1 MAKVV
6 FRPSGKTIECEIGD
20 NLLEV
25 ARRAD
30 VYIEAPCNGSKS
42 CGKCKVKLLTG
53 EVNQEVSSHLSDE
66 DRENGFILACCTTI
80 ISDIEVLTNSS
91 LDMAMRG
98 MKVEGGDKA
107 KDKVLFDKAVEIAEK
122 HNITLENNIKKTCIT
137 LDEPT
142 LDDNISD
149 VDRLERHI
157 SMNFGGKQMTYDIE
171 VLKKMPKAFR
181 KNNFEITITY
191 RDFDDRLEIID
202 VEPGNTEGELY
213 GLAIDIGTTS
223 VVVCLVNLIT
233 NEVVEKGASG
243 NGQLQFGADVINRI
257 VYAIKKNNIEKA
269 KAAVV
274 DDTLNML
281 INELVK
287 SSGVKRNNIV
297 SVVASGNTTMSTLF
311 LGIFPDYLRLEPFI
325 PPFFKSPKLNA
336 KEVGLDINP
345 SASVYLSPNV
355 ASYVGGDITSGVLAS
370 GIWANEEN
378 VLFIDLGTN
387 GEIVFGNQDFMM
399 SCACSAGPAFE
410 GGGISCGMR
419 ASAGA
424 VDGVDIDPET
434 LVPKLNTIDN
444 EPAIGICGSGI
455 IDLICEMLKK
465 KVIDRRGK
473 IHRDFQRCSAGTYST
488 SVQGK
493 NVDAGAACQIGPLPV
508 MAGEQQNLTILTL
521 LEQPLQRSCQP
532 LVIEGGEHVIQDQ
545 GDMLLRRQHQ
555 LTDGQPHRQIQLI
568 GGALAQHLNAAGCGV
583 TGGLGGES
591 QRPVQQYLVVAPSR
605 QGGEN
610 FRRTGAQRRGETV
623 LQSLIGGGQG
633 VHSQLDSL
641 VFRLQGRQPSALLG
655 QLGHQ
660 F

>member
-20 NLLEV
+20 NLLDV

-42 CGKCKVKLLTG
+42 CGKCKVKLLAG
-53 EVNQEVSSHLSDE
+53 EVKQEVSSHLSDE

-157 SMNFGGKQMTYDIE
+157 SMNFGGKQMVYDIE
-171 VLKKMPKAFR
+171 VLKRMPKAFR

-191 RDFDDRLEIID
+191 REFDDRLEIID

-233 NEVVEKGASG
+233 NEIVEKGASG

-257 VYAIKKNNIEKA
+257 VYAVKKNNIEKA
-269 KAAVV
+269 KAAIV

-311 LGIFPDYLRLEPFI
+311 LGIFPEYLRLEPFI

-345 SASVYLSPNV
+345 SAGVYLSPNV

-378 VLFIDLGTN
+378 VIFIDLGTN
-387 GEIVFGNQDFMM
+387 GEIVFGNQDFLM

-424 VDGVDIDPET
+424 VDSVDIDPET

-465 KVIDRRGK
+465 NIIDRRGK
-473 IHRDFQRCSAGTYST
+473 IHRDLNNERIRFDENDIGEYVLAFAKDNDYLEDDLFITEVDIDNFIRTKGAIYS
-488 SVQGK
+488 
-493 NVDAGAACQIGPLPV
+493 GAATLVESLGMDFDCVDKVYIAGGIGNHLNIENSVFIGLLPDIDRDKFQYI
-508 MAGEQQNLTILTL
+508 GNSSLIGSYLTL
-521 LEQPLQRSCQP
+521 LSDEAKAKLEEISDVMTYVELSVYPTYMDEFISCCFLP
-532 LVIEGGEHVIQDQ
+532 HTNIDAFPSVKAILEG
-545 GDMLLRRQHQ
+545 
-555 LTDGQPHRQIQLI
+555 
-568 GGALAQHLNAAGCGV
+568 
-583 TGGLGGES
+583 
-591 QRPVQQYLVVAPSR
+591 
-605 QGGEN
+605 
-610 FRRTGAQRRGETV
+610 
-623 LQSLIGGGQG
+623 
-633 VHSQLDSL
+633 
-641 VFRLQGRQPSALLG
+641 
-655 QLGHQ
+655 
-660 F
+660 